1 MVNCHNACVAAGQAT
16 ARKPRIAALDRIM
29 VYLPLFHVNPQ
40 MYGVMSA
47 LVKGASILLLK
58 HFSVASFFDDA
69 IRFGATGCTFV
80 GTVLSI
86 LVGRHT
92 KERSDRGMRFCFGGG
107 ALRDVWKTV
116 ETRYVVKV
124 YKAYG
129 VTEIRGWSSANTV
142 DDWHFWLLRQ
152 AARRPGDTHLW
163 Q

>member
-1 MVNCHNACVAAGQAT
+1 
-16 ARKPRIAALDRIM
+16 M

-58 HFSVASFFDDA
+58 HFSVASFFDD
-69 IRFGATGCTFV
+69 V
-80 GTVLSI
+80 
-86 LVGRHT
+86 
-92 KERSDRGMRFCFGGG
+92 MRFCFGGG

-129 VTEIRGWSSANTV
+129 MTEIRGWSSANTV